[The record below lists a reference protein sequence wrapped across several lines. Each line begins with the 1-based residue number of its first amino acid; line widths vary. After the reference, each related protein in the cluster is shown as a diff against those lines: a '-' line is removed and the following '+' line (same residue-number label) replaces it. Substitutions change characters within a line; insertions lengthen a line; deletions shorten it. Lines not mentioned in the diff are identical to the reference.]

1 MKRMLTGPVWTV
13 IGAVC
18 FVLAFLSAVSM
29 LVEDAHDRIATA
41 ARDSAHQLA
50 LSLEREVSRNIDL
63 IDLSIQATIDGV
75 AQPTVMALPP
85 PLQEQLLFSRA
96 AAARYIRNISV
107 IDRNSRLIADSL
119 ESLSATQRR
128 NPSLPPFPP
137 LPVSRHA
144 AAGDKLLIG
153 EPYIA
158 PDGTTRL
165 VTFARNMRTPQGT
178 FSGTVIA
185 TVNLSDFSDVFYS
198 LNVMPGTL
206 VELSARESVAL
217 LRNFT
222 PANVPAKQAD
232 EGASMTGRA
241 LIALAMIFSKP
252 VDTGLIAERP
262 VPGTSLVLSVHL
274 SPRAVFADWHRWAI
288 QLEAYSLFVSSLF
301 LAGALYLTHVLR
313 MRLRSEAVVTRL
325 ASIDSLT
332 QLPNRRALDST
343 YSREVMRASREN
355 RPLSVLFVDIDH
367 FKAYNDRYGHV
378 AGDHTLQA
386 VANAIRACLRRDAD
400 FVARYG
406 GEEFVA
412 ILPDTAA
419 PEAAALADIIR
430 IAIRDMRRQHA
441 SVGAGVVTASIG
453 VAGFDPTMDR
463 ATGSL
468 LERADRALYA
478 AKRTGR
484 DRVMLYPA
492 PVPAAEAFR
501 EPADLTA

>member
-1 MKRMLTGPVWTV
+1 MLTGPTMTI

-18 FVLAFLSAVSM
+18 FALAFLSAVGL
-29 LVEDAHDRIATA
+29 LVEDAHDRVAVA
-41 ARDSAHQLA
+41 AAESARQLA

-63 IDLSIQATIDGV
+63 IDLSIQATADGV
-75 AQPTVMALPP
+75 EQPVVMALPRV
-85 PLQEQLLFSRA
+85 LREQLLFSRA

-107 IDRNSRLIADSL
+107 FDRDGRLIADSL
-119 ESLSATQRR
+119 STLPSTQGR
-128 NPSLPPFPP
+128 SGGAPFI
-137 LPVSRHA
+137 PVTPQPA
-144 AAGDKLLIG
+144 PAGDALFIG
-153 EPYIA
+153 QPYLA
-158 PDGTTRL
+158 SDSTTRL
-165 VTFARNMRTPQGT
+165 VRFSRNRRTPQGI
-178 FSGTVIA
+178 FSGVVTA
-185 TVNLSDFSDVFYS
+185 TVNLNDFSEVFYS
-198 LNVMPGTL
+198 LNVMPGTM
-206 VELSARESVAL
+206 VRLSTRNGVAL
-217 LRNFT
+217 LRDFT
-222 PANVPAKQAD
+222 PPSAQTARESGSP
-232 EGASMTGRA
+232 GLTGRM

-252 VDTGLIAERP
+252 ADASLVAERP
-262 VPGTSLVLSVHL
+262 VPGTPLILSVQL
-274 SPRAVFADWHRWAI
+274 SSQTVFADWRRWAI

-313 MRLRSEAVVTRL
+313 MRMRSEAVVTRL

-343 YSREVMRASREN
+343 YSREVMRAAREC

-367 FKAYNDRYGHV
+367 FKTYNDQYGHV

-386 VANAIRACLRRDAD
+386 VADAVRACLRRDTD

-419 PEAAALADIIR
+419 REATALADVIR
-430 IAIRDMRRQHA
+430 LAVRDLRRPHA
-441 SVGAGVVTASIG
+441 SVEAGVVTASIG
-453 VAGFDPTMDR
+453 VASYDRATDR

-484 DRVMLYPA
+484 DRVTLCPTPA
-492 PVPAAEAFR
+492 VEVFR

>member
-1 MKRMLTGPVWTV
+1 MLTGTAVTV

-18 FVLAFLSAVSM
+18 FVLAFLGAVSM
-29 LVEDAHDRIATA
+29 LVEDAHGRIAAA

-63 IDLSIQATIDGV
+63 IDLSIQATVDGV
-75 AQPTVMALPP
+75 AQPSVMSLAP
-85 PLQEQLLFSRA
+85 PLREQLLFSRA

-107 IDRNSRLIADSL
+107 IDRHARLIADSL
-119 ESLSATQRR
+119 ESFSATQRR
-128 NPSLPPFPP
+128 NPSIPSVPR
-137 LPVSRHA
+137 LPVPSNA
-144 AAGDKLLIG
+144 AADDKLFIG
-153 EPYIA
+153 DPYTA
-158 PDGTTRL
+158 ADGTTRL
-165 VTFARNMRTPQGT
+165 VTFSRNMHTPQGA
-178 FSGTVIA
+178 FSGMVLA

-206 VELSARESVAL
+206 VKLSTREGVAL
-217 LRNFT
+217 LRNLT
-222 PANVPAKQAD
+222 PASVPTTATD
-232 EGASMTGRA
+232 EDTGLTGRA
-241 LIALAMIFSKP
+241 LIALAMAFSKSDDADL
-252 VDTGLIAERP
+252 VAERP
-262 VPGTSLVLSVHL
+262 VRGTPLVLSVRL
-274 SPRAVFADWHRWAI
+274 SPRAVFADWRRWAI

-313 MRLRSEAVVTRL
+313 MRLRSEAVVARL

-343 YSREVMRASREN
+343 YSREVMRAARDS

-367 FKAYNDRYGHV
+367 FKAYNDQYGHV

-386 VANAIRACLRRDAD
+386 VANAIRACLRRDTD

-430 IAIRDMRRQHA
+430 RAIRDLRRQHT
-441 SVGAGVVTASIG
+441 SVEAGVVTASIG
-453 VAGFDPTMDR
+453 VASFDQATDR

-484 DRVMLYPA
+484 DRVTLC
-492 PVPAAEAFR
+492 PVPVPVAGALR